1 MPEEFSILLDALSEE
16 LRAQLPASIFENDTA
31 SVGAAATELS
41 DYRFLLAALLESI
54 GIHLRQALGVL
65 ASLAGVLLLSS
76 VLAALRSSLSRNA
89 LSRAFSMLSSLVI
102 LSAVATCGYET
113 AASVSDALS
122 SLCALTNASL
132 PMMGAVYAMGG
143 NLTAAA
149 ASSAAL
155 TIYMTLMETI
165 IGKTVVPFCCLCLSL
180 SWIGVTEPTMRVGTL
195 LATLKKKYAT
205 LLSFLMMLLL
215 AMLGAQ
221 GTLAAR
227 ADTLAMRSAR
237 FAVGNLLPVV
247 GGSVGELLRTVSAG
261 VGYLRGVLGV
271 CGVLFLLL
279 TLLPTI
285 ARLLLFRTVWQA
297 AASLADFLGCDGE
310 RRLLEEIASLNGHLT
325 AAVCIC
331 SSVPLLALTLF
342 ARCASAIG

>member
-1 MPEEFSILLDALSEE
+1 MPEEFSFLLDALSDE
-16 LRAQLPASIFENDTA
+16 LRSQLPPALFEEDTA
-31 SVGAAATELS
+31 SLGTAATELS
-41 DYRFLLAALLESI
+41 SYRFLLGALLESI

-65 ASLAGVLLLSS
+65 ASLIGVLLLSS
-76 VLAALRSSLSRNA
+76 VLTALRTSLSRHA

-102 LSAVATCGYET
+102 LTAIATCSYAT
-113 AASVSDALS
+113 AAAVSDALS
-122 SLCALTNASL
+122 TLCTLTNASL

-155 TIYMTLMETI
+155 TVYMTLMESI
-165 IGKTVVPFCCLCLSL
+165 IGKTVVPFCCLCLAL
-180 SWIGVTEPTMRVGTL
+180 SWIGVAEPTVRVGTL

-221 GTLAAR
+221 STLAAR

-271 CGVLFLLL
+271 CGVLLLL
-279 TLLPTI
+279 LALMPTI
-285 ARLLLFRTVWQA
+285 ARLLLFRTVWQL
-297 AASLADFLGCDGE
+297 AASLADLLGCDGE
-310 RRLLEEIASLNGHLT
+310 RRLLEEIASLNGYLT

-342 ARCASAIG
+342 ARCVSAIG